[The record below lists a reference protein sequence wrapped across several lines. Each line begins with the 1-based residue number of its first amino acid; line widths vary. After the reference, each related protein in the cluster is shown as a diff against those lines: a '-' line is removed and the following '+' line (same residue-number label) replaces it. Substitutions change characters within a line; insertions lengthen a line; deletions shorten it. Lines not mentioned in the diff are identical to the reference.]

1 MHILVSN
8 DDGVNAPGIAALAE
22 AMLPFGKVTVVAPK
36 ENQSAT
42 GHRKT
47 MHKPLRITRV
57 PFPVEGVEAYATSDS
72 PSDSVAVA
80 LLGFIKEPID
90 LVVSGINRGANQG
103 QDLTYSGTVS
113 AAFEAI
119 IWHKPA
125 IAFSLLDFSEDAD
138 YSAAAAVARQVVKL
152 GLWRHM
158 PPLTM
163 LNVNV
168 PRLPLDQIKGFKIVR
183 QGLREYNDELVTRTD
198 PKGQPYYWIGGAAPS
213 GDTTQEGTDLWAT
226 ASGYVSLTPI
236 HLDLTNHTM
245 LQEMSTWGLGDLK
258 AGADD
263 AEIAAPTYQPAHV
276 KSNGA

>member
-47 MHKPLRITRV
+47 MHKPIRIDAV
-57 PFPVEGVEAYATSDS
+57 PFPVKGVTAYATSDS

-80 LLGFIKEPID
+80 LLGFIKDPID

-113 AAFEAI
+113 AAFEAV

-125 IAFSLLDFSEDAD
+125 IAFSLVDYTESAD
-138 YSAAAAVARQVVKL
+138 YRAAAAIARQIV
-152 GLWRHM
+152 GLDLYRRL
-158 PPLTM
+158 PPLTL

-168 PRLPLDQIKGFKIVR
+168 PALPLDQIKGFKMVR
-183 QGLREYNDELVTRTD
+183 QGLRKYNDALVTRMD
-198 PKGQPYYWIGGAAPS
+198 PYGRPYYWIGGAAPG
-213 GDTTQEGTDLWAT
+213 GDLTEEGTDLWAT
-226 ASGYVSLTPI
+226 ANGYVSITPI
-236 HLDLTNHTM
+236 HLDMTNHSLLLDM
-245 LQEMSTWGLGDLK
+245 ASWGLIELK
-258 AGADD
+258 PGEVRLPAVVHQ
-263 AEIAAPTYQPAHV
+263 PTPG
-276 KSNGA
+276 NGT

>member
-8 DDGVNAPGIAALAE
+8 DDGVHAPGIAALAE

-47 MHKPLRITRV
+47 MHKPLRIDAV
-57 PFPVEGVEAYATSDS
+57 PFPVKGAEAYATSDA

-80 LLGFIKEPID
+80 LLGFVKEPID
-90 LVVSGINRGANQG
+90 LVVSGINRGGNLG

-125 IAFSLLDFSEDAD
+125 IAFSLVDHSENAD
-138 YSAAAAVARQVVKL
+138 YSAAAMVARHVVSI
-152 GLWRHM
+152 GLHYRL

-163 LNVNV
+163 LNVNI
-168 PRLPLDQIKGFKIVR
+168 PALPLEQIKGFKLVR
-183 QGLREYNDELVTRTD
+183 QGLREYNDALVTRLD
-198 PKGQPYYWIGGAAPS
+198 PYGKPYYWIGGAAPT
-213 GDTTQEGTDLWAT
+213 GDMTQEGTDLWAT
-226 ASGYVSLTPI
+226 ANGYVSITPI
-236 HLDLTNHTM
+236 HLDMTNHALLRDM
-245 LQEMSTWGLGDLK
+245 ADWGVEGLVPGQVELM
-258 AGADD
+258 
-263 AEIAAPTYQPAHV
+263 EVNREH
-276 KSNGA
+276 SRNNGS

>member
-47 MHKPLRITRV
+47 MHKPLRVNEV
-57 PFPVEGVEAYATSDS
+57 PFPVPGIQAYATSDS

-80 LLGFIKEPID
+80 LLGFIEEPID

-113 AAFEAI
+113 AAFEAV

-125 IAFSLLDFSEDAD
+125 IAFSLVNTSENAD
-138 YSAAAAVARQVVKL
+138 YSAAAAIATQVVAL
-152 GLWRHM
+152 DLHHRL
-158 PPLTM
+158 PPLTL
-163 LNVNV
+163 LNVNI
-168 PRLPLDQIKGFKIVR
+168 PPLPLDQIKGFRVVR
-183 QGLREYNDELVTRTD
+183 QGLRTYNDELVTRTD
-198 PKGQPYYWIGGAAPS
+198 PYGKPYYWIGGAAPT
-213 GDTTQEGTDLWAT
+213 GDTTEEGTDIWAT
-226 ASGYVSLTPI
+226 AAGYVSITPI
-236 HLDLTNHTM
+236 DLDMTNHSM
-245 LQEMSTWGLGDLK
+245 LLEMSNWGLSKLK
-258 AGADD
+258 AGDM
-263 AEIAAPTYQPAHV
+263 ETPLAPSV
-276 KSNGA
+276 RGRNGHGKTE